1 MKSQT
6 FYLFCMGALLGALFA
21 VASAHAGVL
30 SDTTRVD
37 TTETRV
43 VESDTNAV
51 YTNVDVVVES
61 DWSKPERTERV
72 SVEILFKNKKP
83 DKVLM
88 KGAGY
93 KLCEITLMEGMAV
106 KIYNH
111 KTGKLIKTYKP

>member
-1 MKSQT
+1 MKQQT
-6 FYLFCMGALLGALFA
+6 FYLFLMGAFLCALLTAGPAR
-21 VASAHAGVL
+21 AGVL
-30 SDTTRVD
+30 SDTTRAD
-37 TTETRV
+37 TTETQV
-43 VESDTNAV
+43 VESDTNVV

-93 KLCEITLMEGMAV
+93 KMCEITLMEGMTV
-106 KIYNH
+106 KIINH